1 MVMSRQIARAMGE
14 QVRRVNQDAADQT
27 IDELRAE
34 IERLQNLL
42 QKQQPAQVPTAK
54 NSPTASGEPMMYA
67 GRPVI
72 SVQQAALKAGVSYW
86 IASRYVRDGWWK
98 AVQINPRKYAVY
110 EDQAFTLRPK
120 RERAAKQSQPK
131 AKPKS
136 RRGKN

>member
-1 MVMSRQIARAMGE
+1 MVMSRQVARAMRD
-14 QVRRVNQDAADQT
+14 QVIRVNEDASQQT

-34 IERLQNLL
+34 VARLQNLL
-42 QKQQPAQVPTAK
+42 QQQQVAPVQQENIPSIGTDGK
-54 NSPTASGEPMMYA
+54 MMYQ

-72 SVQQAALKAGVSYW
+72 TVEQAAIRAGVSYW
-86 IASRYVRDGWWK
+86 IASRYCREGHWK
-98 AVQINPRKYAVY
+98 AVHLNPRKVLVF

-131 AKPKS
+131 QQS